1 MGKIEDKY
9 KPKSRLVLNFPLGS
23 NSSPN
28 NVEAPVSKIIR
39 LTQED
44 YYDFSRVECWSI
56 CNFEALVFG
65 EYLNDFVLGGLRVP
79 PKKGTKQ
86 FKFLRLI
93 NDAVISGKLEM
104 LVPEG
109 CEQNPLHP
117 LYKIS
122 TYNTY
127 MVMADKA
134 WLWAFSVEQ
143 NGFLKLPSGFVKMN
157 REIMPLEFENHIGK
171 MPAWDVSQYV
181 RILFGERYQD
191 PSQWAKNKTLGK
203 FLDRIKAEI
212 KVKKLQPLDPPP
224 YSDIGTVGFLP
235 IDFIEFWERYDND
248 LETLA
253 WVKRLFLR
261 IKEQERDPKK
271 ARPTNTEPDAS
282 NFLPAPSG
290 TKWNEVGIRITKEGG
305 VEIKIKDQRK
315 GYSLEKFNAL
325 IPKKKPR
332 DFLLSVIHARGIF
345 DADKIE
351 GPAKNNL
358 KSYVSSLRTPLRDL
372 FGISANPIESTGSG
386 GYQTAFSVSSEINTS
401 TAEEWPN
408 PENNTPPEIERQIEA
423 NPPTDLL
430 E

>member
-9 KPKSRLVLNFPLGS
+9 KPKSRLALNFPLGS
-23 NSSPN
+23 NSPTKK
-28 NVEAPVSKIIR
+28 VEAPVSKIIR

-44 YYDFSRVECWSI
+44 YYNFSRAESWSI

-65 EYLNDFVLGGLRVP
+65 EYLNSFVLNGLRVP
-79 PKKGTKQ
+79 PNKGTKQ
-86 FKFLRLI
+86 FEFLRLI

-104 LVPEG
+104 LFPEG

-117 LYKIS
+117 LYTIL

-157 REIMPLEFENHIGK
+157 REIMPLEFRNHIEK
-171 MPAWDVSQYV
+171 MPAWNIVQFV

-191 PSQWAKNKTLGK
+191 PAHWPENTQLKNLI
-203 FLDRIKAEI
+203 DRIEAEI
-212 KVKKLQPLDPPP
+212 KIKKLQPLDPPP

-235 IDFIEFWERYDND
+235 IDLIEFWERYDND

-261 IKEQERDPKK
+261 IKEQERGHKK
-271 ARPTNTEPDAS
+271 AGPKNTEPDAS

-290 TKWNEVGIRITKEGG
+290 TKWNEVGI
-305 VEIKIKDQRK
+305 
-315 GYSLEKFNAL
+315 
-325 IPKKKPR
+325 
-332 DFLLSVIHARGIF
+332 GIILHL
-345 DADKIE
+345 DKI
-351 GPAKNNL
+351 
-358 KSYVSSLRTPLRDL
+358 
-372 FGISANPIESTGSG
+372 
-386 GYQTAFSVSSEINTS
+386 
-401 TAEEWPN
+401 
-408 PENNTPPEIERQIEA
+408 
-423 NPPTDLL
+423 
-430 E
+430 